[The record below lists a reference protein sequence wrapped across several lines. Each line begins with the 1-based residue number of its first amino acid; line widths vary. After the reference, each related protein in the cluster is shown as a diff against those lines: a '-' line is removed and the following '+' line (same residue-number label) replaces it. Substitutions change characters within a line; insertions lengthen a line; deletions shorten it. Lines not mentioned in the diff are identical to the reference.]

1 MSAGK
6 PTALHDVS
14 VFFLSLLSGDSPV
27 LYFDEA
33 TIAVISVPFT
43 SSLTNHHIFLVVQS
57 EILKEF

>member
-1 MSAGK
+1 MSVGK

-14 VFFLSLLSGDSPV
+14 VFFFNLLSGDSPV

-33 TIAVISVPFT
+33 TIAVISVLFT
-43 SSLTNHHIFLVVQS
+43 SYLTNHHTFLVEQS